1 VVAPA
6 GMARHL
12 SPMCG
17 RAFLSS
23 DFGEIARVFGIP
35 PERPAPNFA
44 ANWNAAPTQDLP
56 VVRYDA
62 AARHR
67 SLDLMR
73 WGLVPFWAKDVK
85 IGYST
90 FNAKAE
96 GIERK
101 PAFREAF
108 RRRRCLVP
116 VNGFYEW
123 KKAGKAR
130 QPYAVAR
137 ADRTPLALAGLWEAW
152 HSSPGETGGE
162 TLRSFT
168 IVTTAANALLAP
180 LHERMPVILDP
191 EDWPLWLGE
200 NPAEPAELKALLRPC
215 PPEAL
220 TLWPVSPRVG
230 NVRNNDPAL
239 VEPLAQ
245 PAPPEEGGKARG
257 RRSAPIA
264 T

>member
-1 VVAPA
+1 
-6 GMARHL
+6 
-12 SPMCG
+12 MCG
-17 RAFLSS
+17 RAFLFS
-23 DFGEIARVFGIP
+23 DVGEIISIFGIP
-35 PERPAPNFA
+35 SAGSTPNFA
-44 ANWNAAPTQDLP
+44 ATWNAAPTQDLP

-67 SLDLMR
+67 SLEVMR

-96 GIERK
+96 GIDGK
-101 PAFREAF
+101 PAFREPF

-123 KKAGKAR
+123 KKAGSRR

-137 ADRTPLALAGLWEAW
+137 ADRTLLAMAGLWDEW
-152 HSSPGETGGE
+152 RSPQEQMAGDRV
-162 TLRSFT
+162 RSFT
-168 IVTTAANALLAP
+168 IITTAANALLAP

-191 EDWPLWLGE
+191 ADWPLWLGE
-200 NPAEPAELKALLRPC
+200 AAAEPARLKALLRPC
-215 PPEAL
+215 PPERLA
-220 TLWPVSPRVG
+220 LWPVPPRVG

-239 VEPLAQ
+239 VEPVAQ
-245 PAPPEEGGKARG
+245 PSPSG
-257 RRSAPIA
+257 
-264 T
+264 

>member
-1 VVAPA
+1 
-6 GMARHL
+6 
-12 SPMCG
+12 MCG
-17 RAFLSS
+17 RAYLFS
-23 DFGEIARVFGIP
+23 DVDQIKRLFDIAP
-35 PERPAPNFA
+35 QQPAPNFA

-67 SLDLMR
+67 SLELMR
-73 WGLVPFWAKDVK
+73 WGLVPFWAKEAK
-85 IGYST
+85 LGYST

-96 GIERK
+96 GVADR

-116 VNGFYEW
+116 CDGFYEW
-123 KKAGKAR
+123 KKSGTRR
-130 QPYAVAR
+130 QPYAIAR
-137 ADRTPLALAGLWEAW
+137 ADRTPMALAGLWEVW
-152 HSSPGETGGE
+152 HSPQGEA
-162 TLRSFT
+162 LKSFT

-180 LHERMPVILDP
+180 LHERMPVVL
-191 EDWPLWLGE
+191 ERADWPLWLGE
-200 NPAEPAELKALLRPC
+200 IPAEPAALKAVLRPC
-215 PPEAL
+215 PSEIL

-239 VEPLAQ
+239 LAPLAH
-245 PAPPEEGGKARG
+245 PSAGGGNGRG
-257 RRSAPIA
+257 RRSSPIA